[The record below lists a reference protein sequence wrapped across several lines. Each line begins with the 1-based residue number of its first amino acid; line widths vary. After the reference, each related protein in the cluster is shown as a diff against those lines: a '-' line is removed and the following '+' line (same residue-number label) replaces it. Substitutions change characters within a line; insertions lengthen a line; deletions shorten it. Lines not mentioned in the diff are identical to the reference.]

1 MQWWLIGVLVGG
13 GAAVGAIVR
22 YMLGSAFNGLHVHIP
37 IGTLTAN
44 LLGGLLMGVV
54 VAYGTALSLEAR
66 LLLATGFLGGLTTFS
81 TFSAEGFLLLQQ
93 GRLTQAAALISLHVI
108 GSLLMTALG
117 FALVVWAKGV

>member
-1 MQWWLIGVLVGG
+1 MQWWLISVLVGS
-13 GAAVGAIVR
+13 GAAVGAMVR
-22 YMLGSAFNGLHVHIP
+22 YLLGNAFNGLHANIP

-93 GRLTQAAALISLHVI
+93 GRWMQAAALVGLHVI

-117 FALVVWAKGV
+117 FALVVWAKSG